1 MIYENCQINIFK
13 HGITQAANSNNNAH
27 TTLDGVI
34 WTVWAIARSIGLFVH
49 QRDANASTWLC
60 RIDEPSGGGGGRN
73 LDMKAGII
81 KAVSDVSYTLICAAA
96 QKPLNEHAQGY
107 KDSHTITHIYIQR
120 EVFSRPGDT
129 FVTKFNFSLAFNANS
144 SVNSHSQN
152 ICFPDF
158 YNPT

>member
-1 MIYENCQINIFK
+1 MELHKQP
-13 HGITQAANSNNNAH
+13 TA
-27 TTLDGVI
+27 TTMRTLH
-34 WTVWAIARSIGLFVH
+34 WTVSYEQCGQLRGALAYLSINGMRTLQLGYAELMNQV
-49 QRDANASTWLC
+49 
-60 RIDEPSGGGGGRN
+60 GGGGGRN